1 MEDNEIVVLFLRRDE
16 RALERTQEKYGA
28 YCLSIA
34 RRIAPDEA
42 EEAVDDALL
51 GAWNAIPPHR
61 PAELSAFL
69 GKLTRRA
76 ALKKRRAANA
86 EKRGG
91 DSVTLALE
99 ELDECV
105 PGGVDPARALE
116 GRALAELLNGF
127 LQSLRPTERRAFV
140 LRYWYLEPVADV
152 AKQLG
157 FSESKV
163 KSLLFRLRKRLA
175 ARLREYDKEVS
186 L

>member
-1 MEDNEIVVLFLRRDE
+1 MEDREIVALFLRRDE
-16 RALERTQEKYGA
+16 SAVAQSQEKYGA

-42 EEAVDDALL
+42 EEALNDALL
-51 GAWNAIPPHR
+51 GAWNAIPPHQ
-61 PAELSAFL
+61 PAELSTFL

-76 ALKKRRAANA
+76 ALKKRRAASA

-91 DSVTLALE
+91 DAVTLALE
-99 ELDECV
+99 ELGECT
-105 PGGVDPARALE
+105 GGTDPARELE
-116 GRALAELLNGF
+116 GRELAKLLNDF
-127 LQSLRPTERRAFV
+127 LRTLKPTERRAFV
-140 LRYWYLEPVADV
+140 LRYWYLEPVSEV

-157 FSESKV
+157 WSESKA

-175 ARLREYDKEVS
+175 ARLRDYNKEVS

>member
-1 MEDNEIVVLFLRRDE
+1 MEDREIVALFLQRDQ
-16 RALERTQEKYGA
+16 RAVEHAQEKYGA
-28 YCLSIA
+28 YCLAIA
-34 RRIAPDEA
+34 RRIAPDAA
-42 EEAVDDALL
+42 EEAVNDALL
-51 GAWNAIPPHR
+51 GAWNAIPPHK

-76 ALKKRRAANA
+76 ALKKRRAASA

-91 DSVTLALE
+91 GSVALALE
-99 ELDECV
+99 ELGECT
-105 PGGVDPARALE
+105 GGTDPARALE
-116 GRALAELLNGF
+116 GKELAKLLDAF
-127 LQSLRPTERRAFV
+127 LRSLKPTERRAFV
-140 LRYWYLEPVADV
+140 LRYWYLEPVAEV

-157 FSESKV
+157 CSESKV

>member
-1 MEDNEIVVLFLRRDE
+1 MEDREIVALFLRRDE
-16 RALERTQEKYGA
+16 RAVERAQEKYGA

-42 EEAVDDALL
+42 EEALDDALL
-51 GAWNAIPPHR
+51 GAWNAIPPHQ

-76 ALKKRRAANA
+76 ALKKRRSAHA

-99 ELDECV
+99 ELGECT
-105 PGGVDPARALE
+105 GGTDPARELE
-116 GRALAELLNGF
+116 SRELTDLLNGF
-127 LQSLRPTERRAFV
+127 LQSLRPAERRAFV
-140 LRYWYLEPVADV
+140 LRYWYLEPISDV
-152 AKQLG
+152 AARLG
-157 FSESKV
+157 WSESRV

-175 ARLREYDKEVS
+175 ARLREYDKEGS

>member
-1 MEDNEIVVLFLRRDE
+1 MEDREIVALFLQRDE
-16 RALERTQEKYGA
+16 RALARAQEKYGA

-34 RRIAPDEA
+34 GRIAPDEA
-42 EEAVDDALL
+42 EEALDDALL

-61 PAELSAFL
+61 PAELSTFL

-76 ALKKRRAANA
+76 ALKKRRAASA
-86 EKRGG
+86 GKRGG

-105 PGGVDPARALE
+105 SGGVDPARVLE
-116 GRALAELLNGF
+116 GRELAKLLDAF
-127 LQSLRPTERRAFV
+127 LQSLRPAERRAFV
-140 LRYWYLEPVADV
+140 LRYWYLESVSDV
-152 AKQLG
+152 ARQLG
-157 FSESKV
+157 FSESRV

>member
-1 MEDNEIVVLFLRRDE
+1 MEDREIVALFLLRDE
-16 RALERTQEKYGA
+16 RALERAQEKYGA

-42 EEAVDDALL
+42 EEALDDALL
-51 GAWNAIPPHR
+51 GAWNAIPPHK

-76 ALKKRRAANA
+76 ALKKRRAASA

-99 ELDECV
+99 ELGECT
-105 PGGVDPARALE
+105 GGPDPARELE
-116 GRALAELLNGF
+116 GRELAALINGF
-127 LQSLRPTERRAFV
+127 LQSLKPAERRAFV

-152 AKQLG
+152 ARQLG
-157 FSESKV
+157 WGESRV

-175 ARLREYDKEVS
+175 ARLRAYDKEVS

>member
-1 MEDNEIVVLFLRRDE
+1 MEDREIVALFLRRDQSAVE
-16 RALERTQEKYGA
+16 RALEKYGA

-34 RRIAPDEA
+34 RRIAPEEA
-42 EEAVDDALL
+42 EEALDDALL
-51 GAWNAIPPHR
+51 GAWNAIPPHQ
-61 PAELSAFL
+61 PAELSTFL

-76 ALKKRRAANA
+76 ALKKRRAAKA

-91 DSVTLALE
+91 DSVELALE

-116 GRALAELLNGF
+116 GRELTELLDGF
-127 LQSLRPTERRAFV
+127 LRSLKPAERRAFV
-140 LRYWYLEPVADV
+140 LRYWYLEPVSGV
-152 AKQLG
+152 AGQLG
-157 FSESKV
+157 WSESRV

>member
-1 MEDNEIVVLFLRRDE
+1 MEDREIVALFLRRDE
-16 RALERTQEKYGA
+16 AALAHCQEKYGA

-34 RRIAPDEA
+34 RHIAPDEA
-42 EEAVDDALL
+42 EEALNDALL
-51 GAWNAIPPHR
+51 GAWNAIPPHK
-61 PAELSAFL
+61 PAELSTFL

-99 ELDECV
+99 ELGECT
-105 PGGVDPARALE
+105 GGVDPARELE
-116 GRALAELLNGF
+116 GRELSELLDGF
-127 LQSLRPTERRAFV
+127 LRSLKPAERRAFV
-140 LRYWYLEPVADV
+140 LRYWYLESVSDV
-152 AKQLG
+152 AGQLG
-157 FSESKV
+157 YGESRV